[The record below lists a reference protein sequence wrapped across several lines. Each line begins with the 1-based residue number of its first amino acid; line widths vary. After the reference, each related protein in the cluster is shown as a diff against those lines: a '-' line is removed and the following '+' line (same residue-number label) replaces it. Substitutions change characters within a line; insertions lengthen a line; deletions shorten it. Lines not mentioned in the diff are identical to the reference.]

1 MITQASSLED
11 VCFAVSAAL
20 QARGISG
27 VLTGGSAAA
36 VYVPQKYMSYDADFI
51 LDRDDPLED
60 VQAALQP
67 IGFRRDGRSRIFFH
81 PDCKFTVDFPK
92 GPLSVAGDYITRT
105 NVLRREGVEL
115 RILTRVDCVRDRLS
129 HFYFW
134 NDYSA
139 LNAAVSVAAELDAH
153 DVESLREWT
162 RRESPAL
169 LEKFVEFERRRTAL
183 MQGK

>member
-11 VCFAVSAAL
+11 VCFAVSGAL

-51 LDRDDPLED
+51 LDRDDSLED
-60 VQAALQP
+60 VQAALEP
-67 IGFRRDGRSRIFFH
+67 IGFLRDGRSRIFYH
-81 PDCKFTVDFPK
+81 PKSKFTLDFPK
-92 GPLSVAGDYITRT
+92 GPLSVAGDYISRT
-105 NVLRREGVEL
+105 NVLSRGGVQL

-139 LNAAVSVAAELDAH
+139 LNAAVAVAAQLDAH
-153 DVESLREWT
+153 EIESLREWT

-169 LEKFVEFERRRTAL
+169 LEKFAEFEKRRTAL
-183 MQGK
+183 VQDK

>member
-51 LDRDDPLED
+51 LDRDDSLEN
-60 VQAALQP
+60 VQAALEH
-67 IGFRRDGRSRIFFH
+67 IGFRRDGVRGFSTIRSPSSPSTFRR
-81 PDCKFTVDFPK
+81 V
-92 GPLSVAGDYITRT
+92 PLSVAGDYISRT
-105 NVLRREGVEL
+105 NVLSCGGVQL

-139 LNAAVSVAAELDAH
+139 LNAAVAVAVQLD
-153 DVESLREWT
+153 DEIESLREWT
-162 RRESPAL
+162 QRESPAL
-169 LEKFVEFERRRTAL
+169 LGKFAEFEKRRTGL
-183 MQGK
+183 EQGK